1 MADATVRPAVPADVD
16 EIARIQVL
24 TWQAGYSGILPA
36 EVLAALDPAEA
47 ATQWRQTIEQGP
59 AMVFVAVEGDWIVG
73 FCSAGASPESESAM
87 ANDLPP
93 EDAATV
99 ALIGTLLVEPRWGR
113 RGHGG
118 RLLAAAAK
126 AVRAAGSTRGI
137 CWVPVA
143 NQSQVSFFT
152 RAGWA
157 PDGVV
162 RTLDAGGRPLR
173 ELRMSGSL
181 DLKLA

>member
-36 EVLAALDPAEA
+36 EVLAALDPADA
-47 ATQWRQTIEQGP
+47 AAQWRQTIEQGP
-59 AMVFVAVEGDWIVG
+59 ATVFVALEGEWIVG

-93 EDAATV
+93 EDAQTV

-118 RLLAAAAK
+118 RLLVAAAK
-126 AVRAAGSTRGI
+126 AVRAAGLTRGI
-137 CWVPVA
+137 CWVPEA